1 MSWQDIVI
9 TIVSIFFFISL
20 IPQIQHGFKEK
31 VGPIKYQTSVPTF
44 LGGFVN
50 SFVFWTL
57 NLYFSSIMSALLGGM
72 WLILFI
78 QRRIYHKKEYGN

>member
-1 MSWQDIVI
+1 
-9 TIVSIFFFISL
+9 
-20 IPQIQHGFKEK
+20 
-31 VGPIKYQTSVPTF
+31 
-44 LGGFVN
+44 
-50 SFVFWTL
+50 L